1 VTDTRDKL
9 LGAAEQLFAERGV
22 DAVSL
27 REIGR
32 AAGARNVI
40 AVQYHF
46 ADRAGVLT
54 AILEKHLP
62 DVDARRHALLDE
74 IEAGIDGGAAPTAR
88 AVAGAL
94 VRPLAAKLV
103 DPAGGPAFLQIYA
116 ELLNRP
122 TPRFGSADGEYRSL
136 RRWRDVA
143 AAVVDPQAV
152 RLHRRL
158 TAIVHAAVELAR
170 RARSAPH
177 TDDRLFTS
185 YLVDVVAA
193 ILTAPVSAETT
204 RLADERDAARLADP
218 ADEDPIAG

>member
-1 VTDTRDKL
+1 MTDTRDKL
-9 LGAAEQLFAERGV
+9 LSAAEQLFAERGV

-27 REIGR
+27 REITR

-46 ADRAGVLT
+46 EDRAGVLT
-54 AILEKHLP
+54 AILAKHLP
-62 DVDARRHALLDE
+62 DIDARRHALLDG
-74 IEAGIDGGAAPTAR
+74 IEAEIDAGAGPTAR
-88 AVAGAL
+88 AIAGAL
-94 VRPLAAKLV
+94 VRPLAAKLA

-122 TPRFGSADGEYRSL
+122 TPQIRAADGGFRSL
-136 RRWRDVA
+136 ARWRA
-143 AAVVDPQAV
+143 AAEPIIDPQAR

-158 TAIVHAAVELAR
+158 TAIVHTAVELAR

-193 ILTAPVSAETT
+193 ILTAPVSAETA
-204 RLADERDAARLADP
+204 RLADERDAARAEAD
-218 ADEDPIAG
+218 